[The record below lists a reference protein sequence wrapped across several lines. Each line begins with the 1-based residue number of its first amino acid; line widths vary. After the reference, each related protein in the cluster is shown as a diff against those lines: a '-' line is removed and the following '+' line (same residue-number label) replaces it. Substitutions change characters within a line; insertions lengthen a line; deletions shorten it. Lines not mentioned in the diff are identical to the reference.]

1 MGTLK
6 EYRLC
11 WQQVGKMA
19 KAVGG
24 DDQSRKIVL
33 KRGLGDAP
41 VDPVCDSGIF
51 CYGKPIFLLIKRCF
65 FDKRFGYKIQ
75 KHSIYN

>member
-19 KAVGG
+19 KADGG

-51 CYGKPIFLLIKRCF
+51 CYGKLIFLLIK
-65 FDKRFGYKIQ
+65 
-75 KHSIYN
+75 S